1 MENYDPLM
9 LAESLGLKETS
20 KHRYL
25 IYADLPLYF
34 IVQRLN
40 KELHAVI
47 EITLSRE
54 LFDRMQNDED
64 FKNQIINAWNVQFD
78 AAEQRLLAKK

>member
-25 IYADLPLYF
+25 IYADSPLYF

-40 KELHAVI
+40 KELRAVV

-54 LFDRMQNDED
+54 LFDRMQNNED
-64 FKNQIINAWNVQFD
+64 FKNQIINAWNVQCD
-78 AAEQRLLAKK
+78 AAEQRLLAEK

>member
-20 KHRYL
+20 KHRYF
-25 IYADLPLYF
+25 IYADSPLYF

-78 AAEQRLLAKK
+78 AAEQRLLTKK